1 MPTPEPTSRPVLEP
15 GEQNR
20 FRQPRSAVRNR
31 KPHLQLLELL
41 VSLRRPREWSLR
53 GLLIGLMVPVGMTTL
68 NMSMFG
74 VALPA
79 IRDAFQVQADTTA
92 WIVTGYSLPFV
103 VFTPMYGRLGDMV
116 GKDKLFRIGIAL
128 FLVGSLICLLA
139 SNLAMLI
146 LGRALQGVGTA
157 GVNPLAIAIIS
168 ELFPADEQGK
178 AMGTWSSTAPAASMA
193 GPLLGGFVVDH
204 VGWNAIFLLSLTAAL
219 IALYVVY
226 RQLPSLA
233 PPDNGLDLAQMDW
246 IGAGL
251 LGGTLV
257 ATMFYLSSRTVTG
270 VPPLQDWRLLGLALG
285 LGLAFWHW
293 EHRTAAPMVDFA
305 LFQRRNFA
313 PASIAAGL
321 RMFIMGSANFLR
333 ALFLA
338 DIYGLGG
345 TGLGVVATFYAGS
358 ILATTRLG
366 GQLSDR
372 VHPRWIVA
380 TSTGIQVVTLAG
392 LALLPTGAPVHLAAG
407 LMWGQAMG
415 AGLALAALHR
425 IAMEDV
431 PPEEKGTAAG
441 LYSTLRFSGAVVG
454 ATLTGVALHQAQQWA
469 PSLMDAYQWVY
480 GAIAVLGSGGF
491 LVAWRMQR

>member
-1 MPTPEPTSRPVLEP
+1 MPGPKPSRPQLEST
-15 GEQNR
+15 EQNR
-20 FRQPRSAVRNR
+20 FR
-31 KPHLQLLELL
+31 KPGPPNGRPPFSLLRLL
-41 VSLRRPREWSLR
+41 ISLRRPREWSLR

-79 IRDAFQVQADTTA
+79 IRDAFGVAADTTA
-92 WIVTGYSLPFV
+92 WIVTAYSLPFV

-116 GKDKLFRIGIAL
+116 GKDKLFRVGIAL
-128 FLVGSLICLLA
+128 FLLGSLVCLFA

-146 LGRALQGVGTA
+146 LGRALQGMGTA

-178 AMGTWSSTAPAASMA
+178 AMGTWSSTAPAASML

-204 VGWNAIFLLSLTAAL
+204 IGWNAIFLLSLAAAL
-219 IALYVVY
+219 IALYVIY
-226 RQLPSLA
+226 RQLPPLP
-233 PPDNGLDLAQMDW
+233 PPDNGLGLGQMDW
-246 IGAGL
+246 IGAFL
-251 LGGTLV
+251 LGGTLISL
-257 ATMFYLSSRTVTG
+257 MFYLSSRTVTG
-270 VPPLQDWRLLGLALG
+270 VPPFQDWRLLGLTLLFG
-285 LGLAFWHW
+285 LGFWQW
-293 EHRTAAPMVDFA
+293 EHRVPASMVDFA
-305 LFQRRNFA
+305 LFRRKNFA
-313 PASIAAGL
+313 PASVAAGL

-338 DIYGLGG
+338 DVFGLDA

-380 TSTGIQVVTLAG
+380 TSTAIQVGMLIG
-392 LALLPTGAPVHLAAG
+392 LALLPDGVSVYPAAV
-407 LMWGQAMG
+407 LMLGQAMG

-425 IAMEDV
+425 IAMEDI

-441 LYSTLRFSGAVVG
+441 IYSTLRFSGSVVG
-454 ATLTGVALHQAQQWA
+454 ATLAGVALHQAQQIA
-469 PSLMDAYQWVY
+469 PTLMDAYQWVY
-480 GAIAVLGSGGF
+480 ASIAALGSSGF
-491 LVAWRMQR
+491 LVAWRMRR